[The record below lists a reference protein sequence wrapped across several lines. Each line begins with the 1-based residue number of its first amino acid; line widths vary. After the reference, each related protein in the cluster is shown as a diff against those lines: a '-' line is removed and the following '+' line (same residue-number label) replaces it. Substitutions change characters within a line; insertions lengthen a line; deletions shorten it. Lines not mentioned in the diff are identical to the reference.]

1 MINKENPLLQLT
13 IRNNHFIIPVIAFF
27 VCSSILYLYFGN
39 SFIHL
44 QINNNINGYYADV
57 FFSGITELGNGIVVF
72 ILLPIVIF
80 FDINLAIRLISAF
93 ILSTLVVWLCKF
105 VLFPDAL
112 RPIAFIKDAHDHLRL
127 IPWVKIHRQ
136 GTFPSGHST
145 TIFTI
150 FCCFAFA
157 AKSKGTKTVLFL
169 IALVIA
175 FSRVYLSQHFL
186 QDVAAG
192 ALNGTMCTLVVFAW
206 QSKYSFYWKS
216 GRKKYS
222 HHLAVEIK
230 KPH

>member
-1 MINKENPLLQLT
+1 MINKSNPLLQLT
-13 IRNNHFIIPVIAFF
+13 IRNKHFIIPVIAFF
-27 VCSSILYLYFGN
+27 VCSSLLYLYFGN
-39 SFIHL
+39 SVIHL
-44 QINNNINGYYADV
+44 QINKNINGYYADV

-72 ILLPIVIF
+72 ILLPIVLF

-105 VLFPDAL
+105 VLFSDAL
-112 RPIAFIKDAHDHLRL
+112 RPIAAIKDAHDHLRL

-157 AKSKGTKTVLFL
+157 AKSNFVKTVLFL

-216 GRKKYS
+216 GRKKHS
-222 HHLAVEIK
+222 HYLAVEIK
-230 KPH
+230 KPQ